1 VSLCAPSPVSV
12 STLTAALPGSASL
25 RIDNYVATSSASA
38 SLNGMGELV
47 ISGPPSRA
55 AHLSLGGSGSLQA
68 SATQADV
75 NLKGMGDI
83 YVSGADAISGSLSG
97 MGHVYYSPQ
106 GASCTV
112 SGWGMGGCAYGQAP
126 SPRLSCSD
134 HSESDVDSANA
145 RGWVVEV
152 YGNGQ
157 CQAHV
162 PNAADA
168 LLEVTETATQT
179 AGASG
184 SGGRAAAAAAAM
196 IERARGAAAG
206 LWARIGA

>member
-1 VSLCAPSPVSV
+1 VALCAPSPVSV
-12 STLTAALPGSASL
+12 STITASLPGTASL
-25 RIDNYVATSSASA
+25 RIDNYVASSSASA

-55 AHLSLGGSGSLQA
+55 ARLSLSGSGSVQA
-68 SATQADV
+68 AATQADV

-112 SGWGMGGCAYGQAP
+112 SGWGMGGCAYGPAP
-126 SPRLSCSD
+126 SPRLSCED
-134 HSESDVDSANA
+134 HSESDVDAANA
-145 RGWVVEV
+145 GGWVVEV

-157 CQAHV
+157 CQAHK
-162 PNAADA
+162 PNGANA
-168 LLEVTETATQT
+168 LLAVTEEMPEMAATQQ
-179 AGASG
+179 GASG
-184 SGGRAAAAAAAM
+184 GRVTAM
-196 IERARGAAAG
+196 LERARGAVAG